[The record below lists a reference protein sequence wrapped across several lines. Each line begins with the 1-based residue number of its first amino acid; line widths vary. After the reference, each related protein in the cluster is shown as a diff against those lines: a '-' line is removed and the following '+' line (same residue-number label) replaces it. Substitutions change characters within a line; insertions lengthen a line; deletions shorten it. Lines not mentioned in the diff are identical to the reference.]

1 MYAKVDQRIV
11 LEPSCI
17 DVKNLVGRYSN
28 QMNHFWIE
36 ATILSPSFPAHDKL
50 DESMRNG
57 KKKIPTIASL
67 QAATKSNGRN
77 NSFNNR
83 DVYVSIVSK
92 KARSFASLGVWFT
105 FRKAAI
111 ETNINPT
118 PQ

>member
-1 MYAKVDQRIV
+1 
-11 LEPSCI
+11 
-17 DVKNLVGRYSN
+17 
-28 QMNHFWIE
+28 MNHFWIE
-36 ATILSPSFPAHDKL
+36 PIILSPSFPTRDKL

-57 KKKIPTIASL
+57 KKKILTIASL

-77 NSFNNR
+77 KSFNNR

-92 KARSFASLGVWFT
+92 NARSFASLGVWFT

-118 PQ
+118 PNRVNTKNDDKRRRYNIIIII